1 MIISAAADSAQ
12 SSATALARMVPR
24 MAQKMARMQISLQ
37 MPRLPLLLRL
47 LQEAEAVLPAL
58 SQPRVEEAK
67 RLPLPMPMSK
77 VFYSVDP
84 VDPFVV
90 SRIS

>member
-37 MPRLPLLLRL
+37 MPRLLLLLRL

-58 SQPRVEEAK
+58 SQPRVEEA
-67 RLPLPMPMSK
+67 RHLPMPMSK